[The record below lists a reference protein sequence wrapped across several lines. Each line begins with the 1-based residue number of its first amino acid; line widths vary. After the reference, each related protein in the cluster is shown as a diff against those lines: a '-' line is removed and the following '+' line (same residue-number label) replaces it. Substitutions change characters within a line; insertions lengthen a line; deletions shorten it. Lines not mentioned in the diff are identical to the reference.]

1 MRIDTGKFVC
11 LVRGSFCLS
20 SCVETK
26 RFCLP
31 VSEGCGVC
39 RAGRVVGFV
48 LS

>member
-1 MRIDTGKFVC
+1 VRVVKFVC
-11 LVRGSFCLS
+11 LVRAFCLS
-20 SCVETK
+20 SCVEM
-26 RFCLP
+26 RRLIFFLP